1 MAHAIFDETQ
11 QSNGLARSYYDTT
24 PLMFGSKAFLLKP
37 ECSSALTV
45 NIEKLTTAS
54 ARPSMYTPLRRRFCF
69 LHTIIH
75 TNKSSFVFDSL
86 LLVEATL

>member
-1 MAHAIFDETQ
+1 MLFLMKRNKAMAWHGRTM
-11 QSNGLARSYYDTT
+11 T